1 MMTWKECALT
11 QERDESRRG
20 ARISTLGGDQWCC
33 WSEGHQ
39 REETGSL
46 RTESNKQART
56 EIEKV
61 YSCP

>member
-1 MMTWKECALT
+1 MRAGE
-11 QERDESRRG
+11 ERGSVHLGETNG
-20 ARISTLGGDQWCC
+20 AAGV
-33 WSEGHQ
+33 